1 MKEIDRKIREALQT
15 QDAELFDEI
24 GGEPAVHEMVIDS
37 FRGRLRWLVVLAAVW
52 GAVILALALLCAVQ
66 FFRVDTVREMLA
78 WATGC
83 VLCVVY
89 VMAMK
94 VWYWME
100 LNKNAVTREV
110 KRLELEIARLAAR
123 LPGQTVKTE
132 DDGST

>member
-1 MKEIDRKIREALQT
+1 MKEIDRKIREALQA

-52 GAVILALALLCAVQ
+52 GAVILALAVVCAVQ
-66 FFRVDTVREMLA
+66 FFRADTVREMLA

-123 LPGQTVKTE
+123 LPGQAGKSE
-132 DDGST
+132 DDGSA

>member
-1 MKEIDRKIREALQT
+1 MREIDRKIRQALQA
-15 QDAELFDEI
+15 QDAELFDKI
-24 GGEPAVHEMVIDS
+24 GGEPGVHEMVIDS

-52 GAVILALALLCAVQ
+52 GTAFLALAVVCAVQ
-66 FFRVDTVREMLA
+66 FFRANTIRGMLA

-83 VLCVVY
+83 VLCIVY

-110 KRLELEIARLAAR
+110 KRLELEIARLAIR
-123 LPGQTVKTE
+123 LPGQTVNAK
-132 DDGST
+132 DDEPT